1 MPRGSTLERSL
12 PVESS
17 TEALVA
23 WRAWAL
29 TGRRDG
35 SNLLLR
41 PVAGRARAWIPRRP
55 AEASCGAGRFHDA
68 PHPDCSCGLHGTHQ
82 VDLLRRTKNPAV
94 LGRVAFWGRVVEH
107 EMGFRARFGYPQR
120 VRLICQFCFWQR
132 GPQEAVPSV
141 VGWFSRDELLPLCDE
156 HADIAA
162 RYGMRP
168 QTWLSA
174 NEVDQLLRSTY
185 AVDLLAL

>member
-1 MPRGSTLERSL
+1 M
-12 PVESS
+12 
-17 TEALVA
+17 
-23 WRAWAL
+23 
-29 TGRRDG
+29 
-35 SNLLLR
+35 
-41 PVAGRARAWIPRRP
+41 
-55 AEASCGAGRFHDA
+55 
-68 PHPDCSCGLHGTHQ
+68 
-82 VDLLRRTKNPAV
+82 
-94 LGRVAFWGRVVEH
+94 AFWGRVVEH

-168 QTWLSA
+168 QAWLSA

-185 AVDLLAL
+185 AVDLLTL